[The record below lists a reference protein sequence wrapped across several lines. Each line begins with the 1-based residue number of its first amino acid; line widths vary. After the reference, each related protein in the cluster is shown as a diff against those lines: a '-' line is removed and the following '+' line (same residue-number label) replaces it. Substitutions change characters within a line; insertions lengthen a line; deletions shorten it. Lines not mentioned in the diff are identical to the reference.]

1 MSRRLE
7 RIATFLRGNA
17 LAVGAGA
24 VLLGGAVAGVR
35 WISSNRDAPA
45 PRKVMQYTMVKVQT
59 PEQPK
64 PPPPPVQTP
73 KVEEQVQTER
83 VEIKTTD
90 IPPPESSGPAPGPAA
105 GPLALATEGDGPGDQ
120 FNLAGNPG
128 GRSLTGG
135 GGFGEGTGDGLGGAS
150 SPGARFG
157 WYYGKMAKEIE
168 EVFRRQKAVTSAA
181 VRVELRIWADPSG
194 RITRVELIRS
204 TGDSRLDE
212 AIQSVVGLRLAEPPP
227 RDLPMPMIARLT
239 ARRPG

>member
-1 MSRRLE
+1 MSRKLDTV
-7 RIATFLRGNA
+7 ASFLRTNA

-24 VLLGGAVAGVR
+24 VLLGTLGFGIR

-45 PRKVMQYTMVKVQT
+45 PRKVMQYTMVNVQLQA
-59 PEQPK
+59 PPK
-64 PPPPPVQTP
+64 PPPPPVAQP

-83 VEIKTTD
+83 VEIKATD
-90 IPPPESSGPAPGPAA
+90 IPPPDSPSPGPAA

-120 FNLAGNPG
+120 FNLVGNPG

-135 GGFGEGTGDGLGGAS
+135 GSFGEGTGGDGLGGGS

-157 WYYGKMAKEIE
+157 WYYGRIAKEIE
-168 EVFRRQKAVTSAA
+168 DAFRRTKAVSAAA
-181 VRVELRIWADPSG
+181 VRVEIRIWADPSG
-194 RITRVELIRS
+194 RITRIELIRS
-204 TGDSRLDE
+204 TGDPRLDD

-227 RDLPMPMIARLT
+227 RDIPMPMIARLT